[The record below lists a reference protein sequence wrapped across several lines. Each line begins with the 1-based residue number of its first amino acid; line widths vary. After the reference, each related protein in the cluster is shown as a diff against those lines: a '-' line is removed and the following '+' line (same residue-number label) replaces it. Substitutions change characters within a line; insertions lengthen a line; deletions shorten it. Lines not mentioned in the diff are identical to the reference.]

1 MNTSHRFAVGVHI
14 MALLSLMDKPI
25 SSSFIA
31 GSVNTNPAM
40 IRRILGLLGKAG
52 LTVSSM
58 GSNGGT
64 VLARPAAQISLLEIY
79 RAVDEPGIL
88 ALHSSAPNP
97 ACDVGR
103 GITGVLEKVVA
114 RAERAMEAEIARI
127 SVQDVVQDLNC
138 GSDREQQ

>member
-14 MALLSLMDKPI
+14 LTLLSMFDEPQ

-40 IRRILGLLGKAG
+40 IRRILGMLNKAG
-52 LTVSSM
+52 LTVSTM
-58 GSNGGT
+58 GSQGGT
-64 VLARPAAQISLLEIY
+64 RLAKAADQISLLEIY

-103 GITGVLEKVVA
+103 NITGVLETVIHQ
-114 RAERAMEAEIARI
+114 AENAMEAVIAGI
-127 SVQDVVQDLNC
+127 SVHDIVQRIKLKK
-138 GSDREQQ
+138 